1 MGDEKKSSQSRESG
15 KISALDMELIYSG
28 KFEYNN
34 NNFYYPPNEISQN
47 KCLQNLNNIYK
58 SFNVFHRAKLFCSLQ
73 FMTYFYTIKTTLKL
87 AL

>member
-34 NNFYYPPNEISQN
+34 NNNFCYPPNEISQN

-58 SFNVFHRAKLFCSLQ
+58 RPV
-73 FMTYFYTIKTTLKL
+73 
-87 AL
+87 